1 MIPLI
6 KKSREYMY
14 RNEVEE
20 NNYLDKNIFIALTNG
35 FFLNFLSMYIL
46 FSIATI
52 DLQVKLKYKL

>member
-1 MIPLI
+1 
-6 KKSREYMY
+6 MY